1 MGMKKW
7 LVLIVVA
14 VLALAAYVAVGPYR
28 TVHAIGD
35 AIERQ
40 DAAALSKQVDFPAL
54 RGSLKAQLTDRLVRG
69 AGDDVQASTLGAIG
83 LSIAGGLVGG
93 VVDTMVTPLGLGAI
107 MEGRKVGKR
116 FTDTFSPEPAATTA
130 RRPFADAV
138 YRYESASRF
147 TATVGTDDQ
156 PVVFVVTR
164 DGLRWRLSDIRL
176 PR

>member
-1 MGMKKW
+1 MKKW

-54 RGSLKAQLTDRLVRG
+54 RSSLKAQLTDRLVRG

>member
-1 MGMKKW
+1 MKKW
-7 LVLIVVA
+7 LALFIVVL
-14 VLALAAYVAVGPYR
+14 LALAAYVAVGPYR

-35 AIERQ
+35 AIERK
-40 DAAALSKQVDFPAL
+40 DAAALSNQVDFPAL
-54 RGSLKAQLTDRLVRG
+54 RSSLKAQLTDRIVRE
-69 AGDDVQASTLGAIG
+69 AGDDVQASALGAIG

-116 FTDTFSPEPAATTA
+116 FTDTFSPVPAGTPT
-130 RRPFADAV
+130 RKPFADAV
-138 YRYESASRF
+138 YHYESASRF

-156 PVVFVVTR
+156 QPVVFVLTR

>member
-1 MGMKKW
+1 MKKW
-7 LVLIVVA
+7 LALVA
-14 VLALAAYVAVGPYR
+14 VALLALLAYVAVGPYR

-54 RGSLKAQLTDRLVRG
+54 RSSLKAQLTDRIVRG
-69 AGDDVQASTLGAIG
+69 AGDEVQASAMGAIG

-107 MEGRKVGKR
+107 MEGRKVGRR
-116 FTDTFSPEPAATTA
+116 FTDTFSPAPAGTPA
-130 RRPFADAV
+130 RKPFEDAV

-147 TATVGTDDQ
+147 TATFDSIDRQ
-156 PVVFVVTR
+156 PVVFVLTR

>member
-1 MGMKKW
+1 MKQW
-7 LVLIVVA
+7 LALTVVA
-14 VLALAAYVAVGPYR
+14 LLALATYVAAGPYR
-28 TVHAIGD
+28 TVDAIGD

-54 RGSLKAQLTDRLVRG
+54 RSSLKAQLADRIVRE
-69 AGDDVQASTLGAIG
+69 AGEDVQASALGAIG

-107 MEGRKVGKR
+107 MEGRKLGER
-116 FTDTFSPEPAATTA
+116 FTDPFSPAPVGSAA
-130 RRPFADAV
+130 RDPFADAV
-138 YRYESASRF
+138 YRYESVSRF
-147 TATVGTDDQ
+147 TATVRAHERQ
-156 PVVFVVTR
+156 PVVFVLTR

>member
-1 MGMKKW
+1 MKKW
-7 LVLIVVA
+7 LALVLVA
-14 VLALAAYVAVGPYR
+14 LLALAAYVAVGPYR

-40 DAAALSKQVDFPAL
+40 DAAALSDQVDFPAL
-54 RGSLKAQLTDRLVRG
+54 RSSLKAQLTDRIVRE
-69 AGDDVQASTLGAIG
+69 AGEDVQASALGSIG
-83 LSIAGGLVGG
+83 MSLAGGLVGS

-116 FTDTFSPEPAATTA
+116 FTDTFSPAPAGATS
-130 RRPFADAV
+130 RKPFADAR

-147 TATVGTDDQ
+147 TATVDATGEQ
-156 PVVFVVTR
+156 PVVFVLTR
-164 DGLRWRLSDIRL
+164 EGLRWRLSDIRL

>member
-1 MGMKKW
+1 MKKW
-7 LVLIVVA
+7 LALVVA
-14 VLALAAYVAVGPYR
+14 ALLALAVYVAAGPYR

-69 AGDDVQASTLGAIG
+69 AGDDVQASALGAIG

-116 FTDTFSPEPAATTA
+116 FTDTFSPAPAGTTA
-130 RRPFADAV
+130 RKPFADAV

-147 TATVGTDDQ
+147 TATVGANDPQ

>member
-1 MGMKKW
+1 MKKW

>member
-1 MGMKKW
+1 MKKW
-7 LVLIVVA
+7 LVLVVVA
-14 VLALAAYVAVGPYR
+14 LVALAAYVAVGPYR
-28 TVHAIGD
+28 TINAIGE

-40 DAAALSKQVDFPAL
+40 DAAALSEQVDFPAL
-54 RGSLKAQLTDRLVRG
+54 RSSLKAQLTDRIVRD
-69 AGDDVQASTLGAIG
+69 AGGDVQASALGAIG

-116 FTDTFSPEPAATTA
+116 FTDTFSPAPAGTTA
-130 RRPFADAV
+130 RKPFADAI

-147 TATVGTDDQ
+147 TATVSADGPR
-156 PVVFVVTR
+156 PVVFVLTR

>member
-1 MGMKKW
+1 MKKW

-14 VLALAAYVAVGPYR
+14 VLALAAYVATGPYR

-54 RGSLKAQLTDRLVRG
+54 RSSLKAQLTDRLVRG

-116 FTDTFSPEPAATTA
+116 FTDPFSPEPAATTA

-147 TATVGTDDQ
+147 TATVGANDQQ

-176 PR
+176 PP

>member
-1 MGMKKW
+1 MKKW
-7 LVLIVVA
+7 LSLIVVA
-14 VLALAAYVAVGPYR
+14 LLALATYVAVGPYR

-54 RGSLKAQLTDRLVRG
+54 RSSLKAQLTDRIVRE
-69 AGDDVQASTLGAIG
+69 AGDDVQASALGTIG
-83 LSIAGGLVGG
+83 LSIAGGLVGS

-116 FTDTFSPEPAATTA
+116 FTDTFSPAPAGTA
-130 RRPFADAV
+130 PRKPFQDAV

-147 TATVGTDDQ
+147 TASVATDQ
-156 PVVFVVTR
+156 REPVVFVLTR
-164 DGLRWRLSDIRL
+164 QGLRWRLSDIRL

>member
-1 MGMKKW
+1 
-7 LVLIVVA
+7 VA